1 MDLKMV
7 EKELENVKI
16 NNGKKCRLKK
26 LMKIRI

>member
-1 MDLKMV
+1 MV